1 MLTRLFPLLL
11 LVSLIVPTNL
21 SATDSLSVDKP
32 NVIGRLR
39 QTAERLARKRVDTTY
54 IALPLHPWRVKVK
67 TRVMQTTQRF
77 KSHVDV
83 AEAFGEGHTGELL

>member
-1 MLTRLFPLLL
+1 MTTRLFPLLL
-11 LVSLIVPTNL
+11 LVSLIFPTNL

-54 IALPLHPWRVKVK
+54 IALPLHP
-67 TRVMQTTQRF
+67 
-77 KSHVDV
+77 
-83 AEAFGEGHTGELL
+83 